1 MSFYELTAE
10 MDDTPQD
17 LMIEAEDLVSQLGAT
32 TLEGL
37 EEKKRLYLSLHII
50 KDGPMVLRQM
60 MIKR

>member
-37 EEKKRLYLSLHII
+37 EEKNVCIYLCIS
-50 KDGPMVLRQM
+50 
-60 MIKR
+60 